1 MEPTN
6 ERPGQSSSYLTY
18 LPAVF
23 QQGEQAGQPTF
34 VGRFLLAFEHLLT
47 GLGDVDRPGIEEI
60 LDGIVDLAGDR
71 VRLAGGLRLAG
82 LERYFE
88 PGPLLPD
95 THRSPVE
102 FLEWLAGWVALTLR
116 ADLDELR
123 QRDFIAR
130 AVSFYSQRGTRRG
143 LEEIV
148 KVYTRLG
155 VTVNEMQT
163 PFQIGVRATIGEDTV
178 LDGGAP
184 HFFRVL
190 IRLPTANPAELAT
203 ARQVATAIIDMEKP
217 AHTYYDLDFVTPTF
231 QIGICSRIA
240 FDTLLG
246 PTPV

>member
-1 MEPTN
+1 MAPSD
-6 ERPGQSSSYLTY
+6 ERLGQSSSYLTS
-18 LPAVF
+18 LPAIF
-23 QQGEQAGQPTF
+23 QQGEQAGEPTF

-47 GLGDVDRPGIEEI
+47 GLGDVDQPGIEEI
-60 LDGIVDLAGDR
+60 LDGIVDPAGR
-71 VRLAGGLRLAG
+71 LRLAG

-88 PGPLLPD
+88 PGSRLPD
-95 THRSPVE
+95 THRAPVE

-163 PFQIGVRATIGEDTV
+163 SFQIGVHATIGEDTV

-217 AHTYYDLDFVTPTF
+217 AHTYYALDLVTPTF
-231 QIGICSRIA
+231 QIGICSRIG